1 MDTSPFIVTPLPAFI
16 VATFSVE
23 LPVPNMT
30 EPLGPLELSVTPPEI
45 WDVSTPST

>member
-1 MDTSPFIVTPLPAFI
+1 MDRSPLIVIPLPAFI
-16 VATFSVE
+16 VATFNVE

-30 EPLGPLELSVTPPEI
+30 EPPDPLELSVTPPEI